1 MNCGKVKE
9 LKIDSKTIKPYL
21 IDLLAVFLSSYKYI
35 LLDSPENS
43 IMPSDLL
50 MEMPQISRDIQQE
63 I

>member
-9 LKIDSKTIKPYL
+9 LKIDSKTIKQYL

-50 MEMPQISRDIQQE
+50 MEMPQISRDTQQE